1 MMTHVF
7 KQQKSLCLI
16 DLIALR
22 AILSILSLFFIVM
35 LMGMSPLLA
44 QSNKKIKDYLL
55 STPGYQDVALL
66 SFKNQ
71 NTKGKEI
78 KIGIQDSLLV
88 KSEVKGLSQK
98 SFLIECRQKSASQEV
113 PKFQFS
119 LDGQFYQLPKI
130 MKYDG
135 DENTENPII
144 WIDLA
149 FNQSSEYEMQQAVKK
164 VHGILPIRIS
174 EDQFPTHFS
183 VMSKA
188 PLIIIG
194 INTFLK
200 LNDDQKQILKA
211 SVFAGAML
219 LIAVGDSIGQ
229 SNTLAG
235 FSDIQL
241 GGVEPPE
248 DGYSSRVSS
257 HRALFVGSNSRNLV
271 IMDKTLDENGQY
283 GNPKTL
289 IAESPL
295 GMGKV
300 RVVGVRLNQLLSSQL
315 YKVAFLLTLPETW
328 KADLLN
334 QDSLKK
340 EKNKQKEE
348 LTTVR
353 YEKVQQPNFEQLSN
367 WLNHRFEPL
376 SATPHLFHSKL
387 FYMIIIAIFLYMISK
402 RSVIYLGITFLSILV
417 IAFSNVPLS
426 SKIQTHQAKLIYLP
440 MDEGA
445 VVLGMMDINF
455 YYQGEQ
461 MKTLNLPFKGSQI
474 QPQISLLETQTQ
486 GLCLLHEAIDLN
498 PSNLEDHPS
507 QNPDD
512 QTDEGANVDERSNTI
527 PINHVNSNA
536 DFVDEVNQNKDQSNT
551 DAEVS
556 KGVSTVE
563 LQAHLQG
570 SKIENLEHS
579 TTMKIEYEEDYDY
592 GNQSQKVSYL
602 TTWFLNGQ
610 LGTRQRIK
618 FIAIVDHIPQALD
631 QTITITSEGPWKG
644 SKLTT
649 LMPPNLKTLP
659 IPSEIQ
665 KIEAWQIEAKQA
677 KPFKPLIL
685 N

>member
-1 MMTHVF
+1 MMMHAF
-7 KQQKSLCLI
+7 KQQKALCLI
-16 DLIALR
+16 NLMAFRLIS
-22 AILSILSLFFIVM
+22 LSVLIFFFIVI
-35 LMGMSPLLA
+35 LMVNHSLFA

-71 NTKGKEI
+71 NTKSKEI

-98 SFLIECRQKSASQEV
+98 NFLIECRQKSASQAV
-113 PKFQFS
+113 PKFQFL
-119 LDGQFYQLPKI
+119 LDGQFYQLPQM

-183 VMSKA
+183 VLSKS

-229 SNTLAG
+229 ANTLAG

-257 HRALFVGSNSRNLV
+257 HRALFVGPNSRNLV

-300 RVVGVRLNQLLSSQL
+300 RVVGVRLNQLLSSHL
-315 YKVAFLLTLPETW
+315 YKAAFLLTPPETW

-340 EKNKQKEE
+340 EKEKDKQKEE
-348 LTTVR
+348 LTTPK

-367 WLNHRFEPL
+367 WLDHRFEPL

-387 FYMIIIAIFLYMISK
+387 FYMIIISIFLYMISK
-402 RSVIYLGITFLSILV
+402 RSVIYLGITFLSVLL

-461 MKTLNLPFKGSQI
+461 MKTLNLPLKSSQI

-486 GLCLLHEAIDLN
+486 GLCLLHEAIDLD
-498 PSNLEDHPS
+498 PFHPETNQP
-507 QNPDD
+507 QNADD
-512 QTDEGANVDERSNTI
+512 QSNTI
-527 PINHVNSNA
+527 AINHVTSHV
-536 DFVDEVNQNKDQSNT
+536 DSVDEVNQNKEQIDT
-551 DAEVS
+551 DADVS

-570 SKIENLEHS
+570 NTSTNLEHS

-592 GNQSQKVSYL
+592 GNQSQKVNYL

-618 FIAIVDHIPQALD
+618 FIAIVDQIPQALD
-631 QTITITSEGPWKG
+631 QTLTITSEGPWKG
-644 SKLTT
+644 SKMTT
-649 LMPPNLKTLP
+649 LMPPNLKSLP

-677 KPFKPLIL
+677 KSFKPLIL

>member
-1 MMTHVF
+1 MMTHAF

-16 DLIALR
+16 NLIALR
-22 AILSILSLFFIVM
+22 DILSILSFFFIVI
-35 LMGMSPLLA
+35 LMGVTPLFA

-78 KIGIQDSLLV
+78 KIGIEDSLLI

-98 SFLIECRQKSASQEV
+98 NFLIECRQKSASQEV

-164 VHGILPIRIS
+164 VHGISPIRIS

-200 LNDDQKQILKA
+200 LNDEQKQILKA

-257 HRALFVGSNSRNLV
+257 HRALFVGPNSRNLV

-315 YKVAFLLTLPETW
+315 YKAAFLLTPPETW

-340 EKNKQKEE
+340 DKDKDKDKHKEE
-348 LTTVR
+348 LTTSR

-367 WLNHRFEPL
+367 WLDHRFEPL

-402 RSVIYLGITFLSILV
+402 RSVIYLGITFLSVLV

-461 MKTLNLPFKGSQI
+461 MKTLNLPFKSSKI

-486 GLCLLHEAIDLN
+486 GLCLLHEAIDLD
-498 PSNLEDHPS
+498 PLSSKDHQS
-507 QNPDD
+507 QN
-512 QTDEGANVDERSNTI
+512 
-527 PINHVNSNA
+527 
-536 DFVDEVNQNKDQSNT
+536 FVDEVNQNKDQSDT
-551 DAEVS
+551 DADVS

-631 QTITITSEGPWKG
+631 QSITMTSEGPWKG